1 MWKILSKAA
10 SPKTCFDWAGRIL
23 PWLAIVT
30 LLTFAYG
37 LIGGLWLAPA
47 DYQQGNA
54 YRVMFIHVPAA
65 VWSLGVYVIMS
76 SAAMIFLIWKIKI
89 ADMIASLSVPI
100 GAAFTLLA
108 LITGALWGKPTW
120 GTYWIWD
127 ARLTSELILLFI
139 YGGIVALRSAIPDSR
154 LAAQAGA
161 ILTLVGLVNIPII
174 HYSVDWWQ
182 TLHQGATILKFGA
195 PSISGSMLR
204 PLLSMLIAFLG
215 YYCWIL
221 LIGLRYQLLLRERQ
235 THWVKQLIDETR

>member
-1 MWKILSKAA
+1 MWKILSKAT

-23 PWLAIVT
+23 PWLAILT
-30 LLTFAYG
+30 LLAFGYG
-37 LIGGLWLAPA
+37 LIGGLWLAPP

-76 SAAMIFLIWKIKI
+76 WAAVVYLIWKIKI
-89 ADMIASLSVPI
+89 ADIVASLSAPI
-100 GAAFTLLA
+100 GAGFTLLA

-139 YGGIVALRSAIPDSR
+139 YGGIIALRSTIPDSR

-174 HYSVDWWQ
+174 HYSVNWWQ

-195 PSISGSMLR
+195 PSISASMLH
-204 PLLSMLIAFLG
+204 PLLSMLIAFFG
-215 YYCWIL
+215 YYCCIL
-221 LIGLRYQLLLRERQ
+221 LIGLRYQLLAREQQ
-235 THWVKQLIDETR
+235 TYWVKQLHP